1 MNVRY
6 TRRAV
11 VQIDRALSYIETRS
25 PQGAVHVRDR
35 ILALVTLLQEQ
46 PRAGRPPR
54 RPPAFGDTVSLP
66 DRLSR
71 DAHRDH
77 HYAVSSRRP
86 EAYTLKHDP
95 ESAKRFSGYDHA
107 RRRSQGAMTI
117 HLISSRFSSESAL
130 SAER

>member
-46 PRAGRPPR
+46 PRAGRPTSRRGVRRLSATPYPYLIDYRVTPTEIIIMRFRHAAR
-54 RPPAFGDTVSLP
+54 RPI
-66 DRLSR
+66 R
-71 DAHRDH
+71 
-77 HYAVSSRRP
+77 
-86 EAYTLKHDP
+86 
-95 ESAKRFSGYDHA
+95 
-107 RRRSQGAMTI
+107 
-117 HLISSRFSSESAL
+117 
-130 SAER
+130 